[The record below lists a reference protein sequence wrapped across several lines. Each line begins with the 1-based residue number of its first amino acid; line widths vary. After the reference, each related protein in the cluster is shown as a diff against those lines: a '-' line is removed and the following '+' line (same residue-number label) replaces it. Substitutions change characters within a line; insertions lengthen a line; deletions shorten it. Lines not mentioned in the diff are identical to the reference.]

1 MQCVLRTAPLVVGGP
16 GRPCARALVSPGE
29 TLPTQQWTLG
39 ARGAET
45 APSAGSSPS
54 FPGRRCSL
62 RSGMSLLAPGAPT
75 NGAAGPPLRIP
86 AASSA
91 VHGRQPLTSART
103 CRAGRVFLLQRPH
116 ARLARAIAGRALFS
130 LALSMDTPCSCALL
144 LPQLLWSVLFLG
156 TILNYTTLQQLVTVD
171 KLTSVGDTEIPIPI
185 KGLLPAYIVA
195 SGGTKQAVSRD
206 KRRRKRR
213 ATPSHKRGLGTAP
226 EAERSWKL
234 RRWEPNPGCD
244 LTNIVSNASMLPLHH
259 APPLR

>member
-1 MQCVLRTAPLVVGGP
+1 MLLCPCLRVS
-16 GRPCARALVSPGE
+16 GRDSAD
-29 TLPTQQWTLG
+29 TQWTLG
-39 ARGAET
+39 VQSAET

-54 FPGRRCSL
+54 FPGRRCSV
-62 RSGMSLLAPGAPT
+62 RSGMSLLVPGAPT
-75 NGAAGPPLRIP
+75 NGAAGPPLCIP

-91 VHGRQPLTSART
+91 VHGRQSLTHART

-130 LALSMDTPCSCALL
+130 LALSMETPCFRALL

-156 TILNYTTLQQLVTVD
+156 TILNYTTPQQLVTVD
-171 KLTSVGDTEIPIPI
+171 KLTSVGDTETPIPI
-185 KGLLPAYIVA
+185 KGLLPVYIVA

-234 RRWEPNPGCD
+234 RRREPNQGHD
-244 LTNIVSNASMLPLHH
+244 LTD
-259 APPLR
+259 